1 MYDYYDYDM
10 YPVRYAGEPSRY
22 PAPAPPPEQ
31 GHAPI
36 FDDYK
41 PYPPMYQYPCPPMPE
56 ITLPAMEMT
65 GVEYLKNLFTKL
77 MGKKINIL
85 IEGRQKT
92 VECVRVI
99 KVEDGVVVVE
109 LKTGGIC
116 VIPLNEISAVCM
128 SKELAQEYYKV

>member
-1 MYDYYDYDM
+1 LSA
-10 YPVRYAGEPSRY
+10 YAGNNLTSYGNDRGRV
-22 PAPAPPPEQ
+22 PEKL
-31 GHAPI
+31 I
-36 FDDYK
+36 YK
-41 PYPPMYQYPCPPMPE
+41 AY
-56 ITLPAMEMT
+56 
-65 GVEYLKNLFTKL
+65 
-77 MGKKINIL
+77 GKKINIL

-109 LKTGGIC
+109 LRTGGIC